1 MSKDM
6 LEILNYGEVDMKILQ
21 DVKSVLDFASEEDT
35 GFDSRLI
42 MELDGVIGELSQ
54 LVRLNKS
61 FVMGDDSKWDQLLDK
76 PDPQM
81 LRLIKQY
88 VYLNIRIKFDPPTGS
103 VLSSLEK
110 SLQSTAHR
118 IIIQKEEFNE
128 QSSKTA
134 PSD

>member
-1 MSKDM
+1 MT
-6 LEILNYGEVDMKILQ
+6 ILQ

-42 MELDGVIGELSQ
+42 IELDGVIGELSQ

-61 FVMGDDSKWDQLLDK
+61 FVIGDDSKWDQLLDNL
-76 PDPQM
+76 DPQM

-128 QSSKTA
+128 QSPKTA

>member
-1 MSKDM
+1 MDIT
-6 LEILNYGEVDMKILQ
+6 ILK

-42 MELDGVIGELSQ
+42 MELEGIIGELSQ
-54 LVRLNKS
+54 LTLLNKD
-61 FVMGDDSKWDQLLDK
+61 FVMSEESNWEQLLNTNDNHL
-76 PDPQM
+76 
-81 LRLIKQY
+81 LRLVKQY
-88 VYLNIRIKFDPPTGS
+88 VYLNIRIKFDPPAGS

-110 SLQSTAHR
+110 SIQSTAHR

-128 QSSKTA
+128 QQSKTA

>member
-1 MSKDM
+1 MLKDM
-6 LEILNYGEVDMKILQ
+6 LEILNYGEVDMTILQ

-61 FVMGDDSKWDQLLDK
+61 FVMNSDSKWEQLLNDS
-76 PDPQM
+76 DPQM
-81 LRLIKQY
+81 LRLLKQY

-128 QSSKTA
+128 QSPKTA